1 MANEL
6 YSWSV
11 GLAIGGPSKV
21 KISIQILTFNPGRCS
36 CIWQGTWYTNVR
48 DTSKMSTAHLA
59 FGAWFLVSCVLSLSL
74 AQGISEKSFCL
85 PGFWILGAKTEIG
98 QAWLK
103 VWMNLA
109 ITCFVFDWFL
119 LSTCMFY
126 VLCLLVSLLLP
137 LSALTR
143 HRHHTSMSS
152 GSPPSPL
159 HPTAAAGAAPAQLF
173 TRAALFSS
181 LGSTARCWL
190 E

>member
-36 CIWQGTWYTNVR
+36 CIWQGTWYTNVW

-173 TRAALFSS
+173 TSCFVFLS
-181 LGSTARCWL
+181 GVHC
-190 E
+190 